1 MSILFQAPG
10 VKGTLTK
17 TSATP
22 VPPVALLIGD
32 TSNNLSVPAAT
43 HTSICKKSIEEASV
57 AVNSVP

>member
-17 TSATP
+17 ISFVP
-22 VPPVALLIGD
+22 VPPVALFTGV
-32 TSNNLSVPAAT
+32 TFNNLSVPAAT
-43 HTSICKKSIEEASV
+43 QTSTCKKSIEDASV